1 MVDGHEVCAGGERSF
16 DLELDESMYDGGKNM
31 ATAEHSFADGHEIG
45 HRVVAIANQLLRVST
60 MISSFQLGCGED
72 TSCRFDEMRAWT
84 GISLDKPPKWIAQ

>member
-45 HRVVAIANQLLRVST
+45 HRVVAIANQLLRVSNHD
-60 MISSFQLGCGED
+60 IQLPARMWG
-72 TSCRFDEMRAWT
+72 RYLLQIRRDE
-84 GISLDKPPKWIAQ
+84 SLDGN